1 MKLYSRRQLWVL
13 SLIIISLILIGSFYD
28 YHISVNL
35 YDANNLFGIFLAGY
49 GQLPAMICLIC
60 GAALLVKD
68 AYSYKDRKKG
78 LFVLTL
84 GFVFLIDLFVFVM
97 LAFDTLKYIPALP
110 VSLSVIIALIIIL
123 IFNILTWK
131 IFRTSDNQMIRKTAW
146 FLLLTPAL
154 TLLVINLIKTPWQR
168 PRMRLIS
175 VHSEV
180 DFQPWWTIG
189 NSIKEQLSM
198 QGIQADEFKSF
209 PSAHTASAAC
219 MMTLCVLP
227 FIHDSFKKKRNVFF
241 YGSLF
246 FTLTVGLSRI
256 IAGAHFLRDITFGM
270 MIAFMI
276 QGLLVKLIFKE
287 NGQDVKEENI

>member
-49 GQLPAMICLIC
+49 GQLPAMICLSC

-68 AYSYKDRKKG
+68 AYNYKDRKKG

-123 IFNILTWK
+123 IFSILTWK
-131 IFRTSDNQMIRKTAW
+131 IFKESDNQMIRKTAW
-146 FLLLTPAL
+146 FLLLTPVL

-189 NSIKEQLSM
+189 NSIKEQLNM
-198 QGIQADEFKSF
+198 QGIRADEFKSF

-227 FIHDSFKKKRNVFF
+227 LIHDSFKKKRNVLF

-256 IAGAHFLRDITFGM
+256 VAGAHFLSDITFGM